1 MPPIK
6 NIKGR
11 LYSGVAA
18 YLKGCGKWISEP
30 LQMILCT
37 ESPLCCWHKGNIFS
51 LRGIPYTFSIYVCT
65 ASVGTDQQPSSLSW
79 LIRFI
84 FIFNTFFLIKAK
96 TWSFLNSPLC
106 SFLFPFCEFSAV
118 GRRWTRA
125 VSLTSLWL
133 PGFISIFLVEKK
145 KKKIGGCTI
154 HFFTVVKIYSWNL
167 D

>member
-1 MPPIK
+1 MLPIK

-18 YLKGCGKWISEP
+18 YLKGCGKWISDP

-37 ESPLCCWHKGNIFS
+37 KSPLCCWHKGNICS

-84 FIFNTFFLIKAK
+84 FIFNSFFKNQSKNLVVFKQPSLLFLISIL
-96 TWSFLNSPLC
+96 WVFC
-106 SFLFPFCEFSAV
+106 S
-118 GRRWTRA
+118 RWK
-125 VSLTSLWL
+125 VKVELSLWL
-133 PGFISIFLVEKK
+133 LCDYLALFPLFLVEKK
-145 KKKIGGCTI
+145 RKRKRK
-154 HFFTVVKIYSWNL
+154 
-167 D
+167 